1 VSMLRAIHP
10 YVAWAIVAL
19 IVVQVFLAGLAIREL
34 GGNGSF
40 ATHAGVGYALGLA
53 FLVLVLSSLGSGG
66 RRIRQSAGLL
76 GLYVVQSILP
86 NLDPGL
92 SIAAALHP
100 VNAAVMFAL
109 ATWYARA
116 VWRDRRP
123 GAAAA

>member
-1 VSMLRAIHP
+1 MSLLRQIHP

-40 ATHAGVGYALGLA
+40 ATHRDVGYTLGLA
-53 FLVLVLSSLGSGG
+53 FLILVVTAIGSGG

-100 VNAAVMFAL
+100 VNAALMFAL
-109 ATWYARA
+109 SAWYARA
-116 VWRDRRP
+116 VWRDRR
-123 GAAAA
+123 AVATA